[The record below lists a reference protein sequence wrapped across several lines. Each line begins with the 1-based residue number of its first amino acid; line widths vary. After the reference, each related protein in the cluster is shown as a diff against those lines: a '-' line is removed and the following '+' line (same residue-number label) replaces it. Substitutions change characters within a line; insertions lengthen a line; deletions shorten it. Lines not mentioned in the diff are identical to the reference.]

1 MATFPSKVN
10 YATGDILTA
19 TNMNDVGGAINLL
32 DGAQFAAG
40 KNKIINGDFG
50 VWQRGTSF
58 TVAATPTYTADRF
71 VQYRDGSGAT
81 VTTSQQ
87 TFTAGTAPVAG
98 YEGTYFLRFAQ
109 TVAGTGCTYS
119 ILGTRLE
126 DVRTLAGQT
135 ATFSFWAKSDAAR
148 SLNIQ
153 LIQQFGSG
161 GSSSVYINPTAQSI
175 TTSWARYSVTISI
188 PSISGKT
195 IGTGSNLEVS
205 FAPAVNTVQ
214 TIDTWGW
221 QLEAASTASNFQT
234 ATGTKQGELAA
245 CQRYY
250 VRLNMSTG
258 APTFGSALGA
268 STASAY
274 ANAVIPVPLRV
285 PPTSLEFSG
294 LQLGDGVN
302 YPAVTTCTLGASSS
316 QSVINVIASPATA
329 VLTQFRPYN
338 LGGTSSAAY
347 LGFNAEL

>member
-32 DGAQFAAG
+32 QSAQNSAG
-40 KNKIINGDFG
+40 KNAIINGDFG
-50 VWQRGTSF
+50 IWQRGTSF

-98 YEGTYFLRFAQ
+98 YEGAYFLRFAQ

-221 QLEAASTASNFQT
+221 QLEAAQTASNFQT

-250 VRLNMSTG
+250 FDSRENGTTQQPFSGYSNATDYLLSNVRYPVTMRTTPSVTIGQSSGTNYVRRISTNAQIAVTVTSYPG
-258 APTFGSALGA
+258 TAPTGFSAVYCAAAPFVAAVGYDFYIL
-268 STASAY
+268 ASA
-274 ANAVIPVPLRV
+274 
-285 PPTSLEFSG
+285 
-294 LQLGDGVN
+294 
-302 YPAVTTCTLGASSS
+302 
-316 QSVINVIASPATA
+316 
-329 VLTQFRPYN
+329 
-338 LGGTSSAAY
+338 
-347 LGFNAEL
+347 EL

>member
-250 VRLNMSTG
+250 FRYGGGTNYDVFSGYSNAIST
-258 APTFGSALGA
+258 TQTISAIQ
-268 STASAY
+268 
-274 ANAVIPVPLRV
+274 NPVPMR
-285 PPTSLEFSG
+285 
-294 LQLGDGVN
+294 
-302 YPAVTTCTLGASSS
+302 
-316 QSVINVIASPATA
+316 VIASSVEYSTLSLKDGVTFSAVSAVALLDRTPLITNLLVTA
-329 VLTQFRPYN
+329 SSLTQYRGYQLQAN
-338 LGGTSSAAY
+338 NTSAAY
-347 LGFNAEL
+347 LGLSAEL

>member
-10 YATGDILTA
+10 FATGDILTSA
-19 TNMNDVGGAINLL
+19 NMNDIGGAINLL

-58 TVAATPTYTADRF
+58 TPAAGNVYTADRF
-71 VQYRDGSGAT
+71 FASRDGSGAT
-81 VTTSQQ
+81 ITISQK
-87 TFTAGTAPVAG
+87 TFTPGTAPVAG

-109 TVAGTGCTYS
+109 TVAGTGGTYNLLVQN
-119 ILGTRLE
+119 IE
-126 DVRTLAGQT
+126 DVRTFAGQT
-135 ATFSFWAKSDAAR
+135 ITISFWAKAAA
-148 SLNIQ
+148 SHIMGVSTTQ
-153 LIQQFGSG
+153 YFGVG
-161 GSSSVYINPTAQSI
+161 GSSSVYSAAQNNTL
-175 TTSWARYSVTISI
+175 TTSWQRFTYTLTL

-195 IGTGSNLEVS
+195 IGTSSALGINFDLT
-205 FAPAVNTVQ
+205 PNTTKTVDIWGVQ
-214 TIDTWGW
+214 V
-221 QLEAASTASNFQT
+221 EAASTASPFQT